1 MKDGK
6 INEAQN
12 IARKCLAQ
20 NQNSLFAFK
29 IMAET
34 CRIKNNYAGAIYY
47 WKSVRSISPQNAFAN
62 LALIEL
68 YAKIKDTKMLDQ
80 EIRLLFYLQRSIK
93 LTEYINQLT
102 KDEKLIIYLPEMD
115 NYSFI
120 TKKCY
125 NIN

>member
-1 MKDGK
+1 LKNGN
-6 INEAQN
+6 INAAQYL
-12 IARKCLAQ
+12 AGKCLAK
-20 NQNSLFAFK
+20 NSNSLTALK

-47 WKSVRSISPQNAFAN
+47 WKYIQTLSPQDAFAN

-68 YAKIKDTKMLDQ
+68 YAKIKDTKKLDQ
-80 EIRLLFYLQRSIK
+80 EIRLLFYFQGSFK
-93 LTEYINQLT
+93 LNEYIKQLT
-102 KDEKLIIYLPEMD
+102 KDEKLIIYLPRME

-120 TKKCY
+120 TKKYY